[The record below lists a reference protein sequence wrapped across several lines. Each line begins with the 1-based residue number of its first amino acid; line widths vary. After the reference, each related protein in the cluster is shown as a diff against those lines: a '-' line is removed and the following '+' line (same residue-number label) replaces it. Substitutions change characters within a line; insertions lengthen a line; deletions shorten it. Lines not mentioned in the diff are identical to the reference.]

1 MRPPGRAAGPARA
14 GLAAGLDGAGGLPG
28 VVLAQ
33 EVADPI
39 VALDAD
45 SAAVAGHDW
54 GGGLA
59 WLLAMQH
66 PERIQRL
73 VILNAPHP
81 LRFLKA
87 WAAPA
92 SCGAAGTCSP
102 SSSPGCPNGS
112 W

>member
-1 MRPPGRAAGPARA
+1 M
-14 GLAAGLDGAGGLPG
+14 
-28 VVLAQ
+28 
-33 EVADPI
+33 ADLI
-39 VALDAD
+39 VALDAG
-45 SAAVAGHDW
+45 SAAVVGHDW
-54 GGGLA
+54 GGGLT

-73 VILNAPHP
+73 VVLNASHP

-112 W
+112 WRLAPEA